1 MSKLEDDIINL
12 TDLFNKKKFTEIEKL
27 SKSLLIKH
35 SNSYEINFIVG
46 TSYLANKKPIS
57 SLPLLLKAHKINL
70 SSSICLLNI
79 SICYKQ
85 LKNLPQYKKYLDL
98 AHFCDPNNMEIICE
112 LGFFHLYTNEIQT
125 SISYYENALKNKIN
139 DTNFI
144 LNLSHSYLKAGL
156 SHNVIEICLQY
167 IKNGNINSK
176 VFNSLAIAYKN
187 IGDLI
192 NAKLYL
198 EKSIK
203 LAPYYFQAHR
213 NLSLL
218 INYKPNNEHLIQME
232 LLVKTYNTDID
243 LKLALS
249 KAYKDIKN
257 KSKYFNHLESANKLK
272 KDELK
277 FNINDEKIKFLKIKS
292 IFNNINFTNF
302 SIKNESLFPIF
313 IIGLPRSGTTITENI
328 ISSHSQVY
336 AGGELDGM
344 QNLGDQVLYND
355 EIKNLND
362 KSLIMKFREY
372 YYKNLPRLKKKRSY
386 ITDKMPLNFLWIGLI
401 LKCFPNAK
409 IIHLKR
415 DPIATCWSI
424 YNNYFSSNG
433 NPFSYDQLDIYEYY
447 NLYLDLMKHWNSQ
460 YPNKIYN
467 LDYEK
472 LTRNTIQ
479 EIRKLLKYCELNIEK
494 ECFKPHLNKRSI
506 STASSIQ
513 AREKIYTG
521 SSNVWKMYKEFI
533 SPKILSLGSKNRD

>member
-1 MSKLEDDIINL
+1 MSKLENDIINL

-35 SNSYEINFIVG
+35 SESYEINLITG

-57 SLPLLLKAHKINL
+57 SLPLLLKAHKINP

-98 AHFCDPNNMEIICE
+98 AHFCDPHNMEIICE
-112 LGFFHLYTNEIQT
+112 LGFFHLYTNEIQS

-144 LNLSHSYLKAGL
+144 LNLSLSYFKAGL

-167 IKNGNINSK
+167 IKNGNINSI

-203 LAPYYFQAHR
+203 LTPYYFQAHR
-213 NLSLL
+213 NLSSL
-218 INYKPNNEHLIQME
+218 INYKPNNEHFIQME

-257 KSKYFNHLESANKLK
+257 KTKYFNHLESANKLK

-292 IFNNINFTNF
+292 IFNNSDSTNF

-313 IIGLPRSGTTITENI
+313 ILGLPRSGTTITENI
-328 ISSHSQVY
+328 ISSHSQVN

-344 QNLGDQVLYND
+344 QNLGEQVLHND
-355 EIKNLND
+355 EIKSLNN

-372 YYKNLPRLKKKRSY
+372 YSKNCPRLTKKRSY

-424 YNNYFSSNG
+424 YNNYFPSNG

-447 NLYLDLMKHWNSQ
+447 NLYLDLMKHWDSQ

-472 LTRNTIQ
+472 LTKNTSQ

-521 SSNVWKMYKEFI
+521 SSNVWKIYKGFI
-533 SPKILSLGSKNRD
+533 SPKILSLGSQNRY